1 MHEMTVFLSCSTPQN
16 HVAQRPPPLTVDPI
30 STRVM
35 YIVPRSHTN
44 TAQWGEPEN
53 KLNYAMFKVHGNS
66 QAASLV
72 VNGLAV

>member
-1 MHEMTVFLSCSTPQN
+1 MQQTPKSWPSIHLLSLWTF
-16 HVAQRPPPLTVDPI
+16 DPI